1 MTKKKP
7 VKKTLKQRLT
17 AAWYACCL
25 LCCCCRGDTLARLR
39 EVAMIRPFDGFNSL
53 TAGQKVLCASAAV
66 AHVWITAVL
75 FRIWITASPEQ
86 LLETLYMLLTG
97 LGINLLCIMSKDV
110 PDKIADAVKA
120 WAGAKGSK

>member
-1 MTKKKP
+1 
-7 VKKTLKQRLT
+7 
-17 AAWYACCL
+17 
-25 LCCCCRGDTLARLR
+25 
-39 EVAMIRPFDGFNSL
+39 MIQPFHGFNSL

-75 FRIWITASPEQ
+75 IRIWMTSTPEQ

-110 PDKIADAVKA
+110 PDKLADAVKS
-120 WAGAKGSK
+120 WAGGKNA